1 MPPFGSPLSRPHAT
15 CSSVSLKR
23 AGDTLFIFEVM
34 EVERRAF
41 TVRGKGAAAQFE
53 HFTGVLILQLHRLDD
68 C

>member
-1 MPPFGSPLSRPHAT
+1 
-15 CSSVSLKR
+15 
-23 AGDTLFIFEVM
+23 M

-53 HFTGVLILQLHRLDD
+53 HFTGVLILQSHRLDD